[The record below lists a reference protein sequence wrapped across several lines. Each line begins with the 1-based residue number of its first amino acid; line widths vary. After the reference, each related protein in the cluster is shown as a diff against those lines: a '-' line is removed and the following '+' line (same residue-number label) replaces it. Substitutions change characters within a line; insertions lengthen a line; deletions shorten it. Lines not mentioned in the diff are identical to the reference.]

1 MTIELKDEEIKD
13 TKVKKEQNE
22 IPLDKKKQSYWKYIL
37 FVILFAV
44 IGVGIY
50 YGTKIYRMSKD
61 IGFKLDANT
70 VFTDAKPELKK
81 DPTGNFTNA
90 LIIGVDT
97 RENGNY
103 ANTDTMIFLSY
114 NHTTH
119 NIVMI
124 SVPRDFLVETDKT
137 THWYNKINGV
147 YSYNESLKQGSG
159 LEALKTTIEEVV
171 GQQIQYYAMVDFKAF
186 TQIIDAVGGID
197 VNVENSF
204 TDYYYLDST
213 TVSFTAGPQTM
224 DGETALK
231 YARSRKSL
239 DNGEG
244 TDYARARRQQKVIS
258 ALQEK
263 IISTDTLANPKTLI
277 QILSSIS
284 DSIKVSEFTQDD
296 IIAALTIGKDMLQNG
311 NKHYSF
317 VLDPASGN
325 SQLIEVKGDPN
336 VEYTIGPKLGLG
348 KYDDIHEYV
357 NLVLTKPAIYAENP
371 IVYVYNT
378 GLGASGTTLKV
389 NQLKKEYPYIN
400 ILQSYA
406 NIGTYSGVTIFSTTE
421 GFSESVKEL
430 STFLNT
436 QNTIK
441 PETITTKFNYEGV
454 AILFGEENETQLS
467 EVE

>member
-277 QILSSIS
+277 QILSSLS

-296 IIAALTIGKDMLQNG
+296 VIAALTIGKDMLQNG

-371 IVYVYNT
+371 VVYVYNT

-467 EVE
+467 EAE

>member
-50 YGTKIYRMSKD
+50 YGTKIYSMSKD

-81 DPTGNFTNA
+81 DSTGNFTNA

>member
-50 YGTKIYRMSKD
+50 YATKIYRMSKD

>member
-50 YGTKIYRMSKD
+50 YATKIYRMSKD

-277 QILSSIS
+277 QILSSLS

-317 VLDPASGN
+317 VLDPVSGN

-467 EVE
+467 EAE

>member
-1 MTIELKDEEIKD
+1 MTIEIKD
-13 TKVKKEQNE
+13 KEPNTVQV
-22 IPLDKKKQSYWKYIL
+22 PLNKKKANYWKYIL
-37 FVILFAV
+37 FTAILAIV
-44 IGVGIY
+44 GIGVY
-50 YGTKIYRMSKD
+50 YGTKIYKISKD

-70 VFTDAKPELKK
+70 VFTETKPELKK
-81 DPTGNFTNA
+81 DTTGNFTNA

-103 ANTDTMIFLSY
+103 ANTDTMIFVSY

-119 NIVMI
+119 DIVMI

-147 YSYNESLKQGSG
+147 YSYNESVEQGSG

-171 GQQIQYYAMVDFKAF
+171 GQEIQYYAMVDFKAF
-186 TQIIDAVGGID
+186 TQIIDTVGGID
-197 VNVENSF
+197 INVENSF
-204 TDYYYLDST
+204 TDYNYLDST

-263 IISTDTLANPKTLI
+263 ILSTDTLSNPKTLI
-277 QILSSIS
+277 QILSSLS
-284 DSIKVSEFTQDD
+284 NNIKVSEFTQDD
-296 IIAALTIGKDMLQNG
+296 IVAALAVGKDMLQNG

-325 SQLIEVKGDPN
+325 SQLVEIKGDPN

-348 KYDDIHEYV
+348 MYDDIHEYV
-357 NLVLTKPAIYAENP
+357 DLILQKPAIYAENP
-371 IVYVYNT
+371 VIYVYNT

-400 ILQSYA
+400 ILQSYT
-406 NIGTYSGVTIFSTTE
+406 NIGTYNGITVFQTAE
-421 GFSESVKEL
+421 GFSKSVEEIAN
-430 STFLNT
+430 FLNT
-436 QNTIK
+436 QNILK

-454 AILFGEENETQLS
+454 AVLLGQENETQLS
-467 EVE
+467 QTE

>member
-277 QILSSIS
+277 QILSSLS

-317 VLDPASGN
+317 VLDPVSGN

-467 EVE
+467 EAE

>member
-1 MTIELKDEEIKD
+1 
-13 TKVKKEQNE
+13 
-22 IPLDKKKQSYWKYIL
+22 
-37 FVILFAV
+37 
-44 IGVGIY
+44 
-50 YGTKIYRMSKD
+50 
-61 IGFKLDANT
+61 
-70 VFTDAKPELKK
+70 
-81 DPTGNFTNA
+81 
-90 LIIGVDT
+90 
-97 RENGNY
+97 
-103 ANTDTMIFLSY
+103 
-114 NHTTH
+114 
-119 NIVMI
+119 MI

>member
-50 YGTKIYRMSKD
+50 YATKIYRMSKD

-317 VLDPASGN
+317 VLDPVSGN

>member
-22 IPLDKKKQSYWKYIL
+22 IPLDKKKQSHWKYIL

>member
-81 DPTGNFTNA
+81 DSTGNFTNA

>member
-50 YGTKIYRMSKD
+50 YATKIYRMSKD

-467 EVE
+467 EAE